1 MNKEK
6 LTDPNTPIDASALI
20 DGKYIIFQKG
30 KKNYFLVVA
39 E

>member
-6 LTDPNTPIDASALI
+6 LTDPNTPIDAKALI